1 MSLRCDYCIL
11 CDAQI
16 QESLS
21 EGERGGRPDCR
32 KITATTLFLIFNPQ
46 QILQFYRGGSSIF
59 QGGPTFS
66 RGGGGGVQM
75 LISIKTHITCDFPEG
90 SGPPVPPLDPRMFE
104 QSLPLEVS
112 TSIPESL
119 SLPLDVHKSI
129 QSPRHC
135 NSRLVKVSRV
145 PVIAT
150 RGQEKYPEFQ
160 SLPQEFSMSIK
171 RPCHCQ

>member
-1 MSLRCDYCIL
+1 MLSRHFRAHNLNVPEMRLLYSLRCADPGIFVRG
-11 CDAQI
+11 
-16 QESLS
+16 
-21 EGERGGRPDCR
+21 GEGGRPDCR
-32 KITATTLFLIFNPQ
+32 KTTATTFFLIFNPQ
-46 QILQFYRGGSSIF
+46 QILQFYRGGPVF
-59 QGGPTFS
+59 FRGGGPTFS
-66 RGGGGGVQM
+66 RGVQM

-90 SGPPVPPLDPRMFE
+90 SGPPVPPLDPRMLE

-150 RGQEKYPEFQ
+150 RGQ
-160 SLPQEFSMSIK
+160 
-171 RPCHCQ
+171 

>member
-1 MSLRCDYCIL
+1 MRRSRNL
-11 CDAQI
+11 CQR
-16 QESLS
+16 
-21 EGERGGRPDCR
+21 GRGGRPDCR
-32 KITATTLFLIFNPQ
+32 KTTATTLFLIFNPQ
-46 QILQFYRGGSSIF
+46 QILQFYRGGGPVF
-59 QGGPTFS
+59 FRGGGGPTFS
-66 RGGGGGVQM
+66 RGGPDAYFHKNAYNLLFSRGVRA
-75 LISIKTHITCDFPEG
+75 
-90 SGPPVPPLDPRMFE
+90 PVPPLDPRMFE

-150 RGQEKYPEFQ
+150 RGQ
-160 SLPQEFSMSIK
+160 
-171 RPCHCQ
+171 

>member
-1 MSLRCDYCIL
+1 MLSRHFRAHNLNVPEMRLLYSLRCADPGIFVRG
-11 CDAQI
+11 
-16 QESLS
+16 
-21 EGERGGRPDCR
+21 GEGGRPDCR
-32 KITATTLFLIFNPQ
+32 KTTATTLFLTLNR
-46 QILQFYRGGSSIF
+46 FYSFTGGGGGPVFFRGG
-59 QGGPTFS
+59 GGPTFS
-66 RGGGGGVQM
+66 RGGVQM

-90 SGPPVPPLDPRMFE
+90 SAPPVPPLDPRMFE

-145 PVIAT
+145 IAT
-150 RGQEKYPEFQ
+150 RGQ
-160 SLPQEFSMSIK
+160 
-171 RPCHCQ
+171 

>member
-1 MSLRCDYCIL
+1 MHGSRNL
-11 CDAQI
+11 CQRGR
-16 QESLS
+16 
-21 EGERGGRPDCR
+21 EGEARLPKNNRNN
-32 KITATTLFLIFNPQ
+32 IIFNPQ
-46 QILQFYRGGSSIF
+46 PILQFYRGGGGSSIF
-59 QGGPTFS
+59 GSPTFS

-75 LISIKTHITCDFPEG
+75 LISIKTHITCDFPEE

-112 TSIPESL
+112 TRIPESL
-119 SLPLDVHKSI
+119 SLPLDVRKSI

-150 RGQEKYPEFQ
+150 RGQ
-160 SLPQEFSMSIK
+160 
-171 RPCHCQ
+171 

>member
-1 MSLRCDYCIL
+1 MRRSRNL
-11 CDAQI
+11 CQR
-16 QESLS
+16 
-21 EGERGGRPDCR
+21 GRGGEARLPKNNR
-32 KITATTLFLIFNPQ
+32 NNINFNFKPSTDFTVIQ
-46 QILQFYRGGSSIF
+46 GGGSSIF

-66 RGGGGGVQM
+66 RGGGGVQM

-135 NSRLVKVSRV
+135 NSRLV
-145 PVIAT
+145 
-150 RGQEKYPEFQ
+150 
-160 SLPQEFSMSIK
+160 
-171 RPCHCQ
+171 

>member
-1 MSLRCDYCIL
+1 MSWSCDCYFL
-11 CDAQI
+11 CDAPI

-21 EGERGGRPDCR
+21 EGERGGGP
-32 KITATTLFLIFNPQ
+32 TAEKQPQQHYFNPQ
-46 QILQFYRGGSSIF
+46 LILQFYRGGGGVKHFWESNFF
-59 QGGPTFS
+59 Q
-66 RGGGGGVQM
+66 GGGGGVQM

-90 SGPPVPPLDPRMFE
+90 SGPPVPPLEPRMFE

-119 SLPLDVHKSI
+119 SLPLDVRKSI

-150 RGQEKYPEFQ
+150 RGQ
-160 SLPQEFSMSIK
+160 
-171 RPCHCQ
+171 

>member
-1 MSLRCDYCIL
+1 MSRSCDYYIL

-21 EGERGGRPDCR
+21 EGERGGGRPDCR
-32 KITATTLFLIFNPQ
+32 KTTATTLILIFNPQ

-59 QGGPTFS
+59 QGGGVQLFP
-66 RGGGGGVQM
+66 GGVQM

>member
-1 MSLRCDYCIL
+1 MSRRCDYYIL

-21 EGERGGRPDCR
+21 EGERGGGP
-32 KITATTLFLIFNPQ
+32 TAEKQPQ
-46 QILQFYRGGSSIF
+46 QHYFQFLTLNRFYSFTGGSSIF
-59 QGGPTFS
+59 QGGGPTFS
-66 RGGGGGVQM
+66 RGGGGVQM
-75 LISIKTHITCDFPEG
+75 LISIKTHITCDFQEG

-135 NSRLVKVSRV
+135 NSRLVKVN
-145 PVIAT
+145 
-150 RGQEKYPEFQ
+150 
-160 SLPQEFSMSIK
+160 FSDYA
-171 RPCHCQ
+171 PLLDF

>member
-1 MSLRCDYCIL
+1 MLSRHFRAHNLNVPEMRLLHSLRCADPGIFVRG
-11 CDAQI
+11 
-16 QESLS
+16 
-21 EGERGGRPDCR
+21 GEAGRPDCR
-32 KITATTLFLIFNPQ
+32 KTTATTLFLIFNPQ
-46 QILQFYRGGSSIF
+46 QILQFYRGGVQYFSGGSNFF
-59 QGGPTFS
+59 QG
-66 RGGGGGVQM
+66 GGGGGVQM

-135 NSRLVKVSRV
+135 NSRLV
-145 PVIAT
+145 
-150 RGQEKYPEFQ
+150 
-160 SLPQEFSMSIK
+160 
-171 RPCHCQ
+171 

>member
-1 MSLRCDYCIL
+1 MRGSRNL
-11 CDAQI
+11 CQRGR
-16 QESLS
+16 
-21 EGERGGRPDCR
+21 EGEARLPKNNRNN
-32 KITATTLFLIFNPQ
+32 IILNPQ
-46 QILQFYRGGSSIF
+46 LILQFYRGGGGVKHFWESNFF
-59 QGGPTFS
+59 Q
-66 RGGGGGVQM
+66 GGGGVQM

-90 SGPPVPPLDPRMFE
+90 SRPPVPPLDPRMFE

-119 SLPLDVHKSI
+119 SLPLDVRKSI

-150 RGQEKYPEFQ
+150 RGQ
-160 SLPQEFSMSIK
+160 
-171 RPCHCQ
+171 

>member
-1 MSLRCDYCIL
+1 MLSRHFRAHNLNVPELRLLFSLRCADPGIFVR
-11 CDAQI
+11 A
-16 QESLS
+16 
-21 EGERGGRPDCR
+21 GERGRPDCR
-32 KITATTLFLIFNPQ
+32 KTTATTLFLTLNWFNS
-46 QILQFYRGGSSIF
+46 FKGGGGVKHFWESNFF
-59 QGGPTFS
+59 Q
-66 RGGGGGVQM
+66 GGGGGVQM

-90 SGPPVPPLDPRMFE
+90 SGPPVPPLDPRMFH

-119 SLPLDVHKSI
+119 SLPLDVRKSI

-150 RGQEKYPEFQ
+150 RGQ
-160 SLPQEFSMSIK
+160 
-171 RPCHCQ
+171 